1 MTAPEPGAAD
11 ARGAGEPPRRLGFVV
26 AAAIVVANMIGT
38 GVFTSAGFQAAG
50 LGDPGT
56 MLTAWVVGGVLA
68 LCGAAAY
75 AELGAMMPRAG
86 GEYVYLREAFHPL
99 VGFLSGW
106 VSLFAG
112 FSAPIAAAA
121 LAFAAYTGAV
131 APGLAGPDEAKALAC
146 GLVIAMTAMHAID
159 TVVGGRV
166 QAALSIAKATLIVG
180 FIVAGLLLGDGDASH
195 LQARGDGLATVATHD
210 FAIALMYVS
219 FAYSGW
225 NAAAYIAGDIRDPAR
240 TIPRALLAGTA
251 LVTVLYVG
259 LNLTFLW
266 ALDPAYLATGAGGGP
281 IVEVGDA
288 AARSLFGDAAGTAL
302 STLIALGLVSAVSAM
317 VMAGP
322 RVYAA
327 MAEDGALPRALAHRS
342 RRGVPWVA
350 IVLQGAL
357 ACAVILVGQLGEV
370 IRYVGFTLAIFAAL
384 AVAAVVVLRFTR
396 PDAPRPYRTWGYPVT
411 PAIFVASSAWIA
423 YAQLDQNLGEARW
436 ALGTIAAGVAVWLAG
451 RLVARWRA

>member
-1 MTAPEPGAAD
+1 MTAPAEPA
-11 ARGAGEPPRRLGFVV
+11 RRLGFVV

-38 GVFTSAGFQAAG
+38 GVFTSAGFQASG
-50 LGDPGT
+50 LGDPAT
-56 MLTAWVVGGVLA
+56 MIAAWVVGGVLA

-75 AELGAMMPRAG
+75 AELGAMMPKAG

-121 LAFAAYTGAV
+121 LSFAAYTGAV
-131 APGLAGPDEAKALAC
+131 VPALAGPTEAKALAC
-146 GLVIAMTAMHAID
+146 GLVLAMTALHAFD
-159 TVVGGRV
+159 TVIGGRV
-166 QAALSIAKATLIVG
+166 QAGFSIAKALLITL
-180 FIVAGLLLGDGDASH
+180 FIGAGLLLGSGDVAHFQS
-195 LQARGDGLATVATHD
+195 RGDGLGTITTGG

-225 NAAAYIAGDIRDPAR
+225 NAAAYIAGEIRDPAR

-259 LNLTFLW
+259 LNVTFLY
-266 ALDPAYLATGAGGGP
+266 ALDPTYLATGSGGGP

-288 AARSLFGDAAGTAL
+288 AARSLFGGTAATLL
-302 STLIALGLVSAVSAM
+302 STMIALGLVSAVSAM

-322 RVYAA
+322 RVYGA
-327 MAEDGALPRALAHRS
+327 MAADGALPAVLARRS

-350 IVLQGAL
+350 VLLQGAL
-357 ACAVILVGQLGEV
+357 ACAVVLIGELGQV
-370 IRYVGFTLAIFAAL
+370 MRYVGFTLAIFAAL
-384 AVAAVVVLRFTR
+384 AVIAVVVLRVTR

-411 PAIFVASSAWIA
+411 PAIFVAGSAWIA
-423 YAQLDQNLGEARW
+423 YAQLDQRLGEASW
-436 ALGTIAAGVAVWLAG
+436 ALGTIGAGIAVWILG